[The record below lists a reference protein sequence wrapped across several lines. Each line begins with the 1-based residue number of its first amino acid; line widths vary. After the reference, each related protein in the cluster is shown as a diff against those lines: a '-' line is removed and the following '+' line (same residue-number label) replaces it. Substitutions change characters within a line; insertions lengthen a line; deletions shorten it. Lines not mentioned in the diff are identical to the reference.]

1 MAAMHALLSGFAPI
15 WILTGIGYA
24 AGRGGLL
31 GEQAESVLGRFVF
44 HVAMPAA
51 LFTMVSGSRPGA
63 FAHPSMVA
71 FAVGTALVSALGY
84 AVSRR
89 FFGRERAEAAVS
101 GMASGYV
108 NSANLG
114 IPVAVH
120 VLGDASFV
128 AQVILFQV
136 LFVSPV
142 VLTLLDSGTQGGGA
156 ATGGLRRML
165 TMPVR
170 NPVIMASLLG
180 VAVSAAGWQP
190 PAVVTHSCDVLGAA
204 AVPTALITLGLS
216 LCGGP
221 GGRKGRAADDGTGRA
236 GGRREAGVA
245 AAGRTEVAAAGRTE
259 VGVTGR
265 TEVGVA
271 GRTKVAAAGRTK
283 VAAAGRTEV
292 GVAVALKTVVQPMVA
307 FLVAGP
313 LLGLPDHQ
321 VLAVVLC
328 SALPTAQNAYLYA
341 REYGLDTG
349 LARRCVVASTVV
361 SMGTLSFGTWVLG
374 PSR

>member
-1 MAAMHALLSGFAPI
+1 MAAMQSLLSGFAPI
-15 WILTGIGYA
+15 WILTAVGYA

-51 LFTMVSGSRPGA
+51 LFTMVSGSRPAA
-63 FAHPSMVA
+63 FAHASMVA
-71 FAVGTALVSALGY
+71 FAAGTALVTALGY
-84 AVSRR
+84 AVGRR
-89 FFGRERAEAAVS
+89 YFGRKRAEASIS

-136 LFVSPV
+136 LCVSPV
-142 VLTLLDSGTQGGGA
+142 VLTLLDSGTRGGGSA
-156 ATGGLRRML
+156 GGGLRRML

-180 VAVSAAGWQP
+180 VIVSATGLRL
-190 PAVVTHSCDVLGAA
+190 PAAVTHSCDVLGAA

-216 LCGGP
+216 LHGGP
-221 GGRKGRAADDGTGRA
+221 ALGTDGTGP
-236 GGRREAGVA
+236 
-245 AAGRTEVAAAGRTE
+245 
-259 VGVTGR
+259 VTGR
-265 TEVGVA
+265 AEF
-271 GRTKVAAAGRTK
+271 
-283 VAAAGRTEV
+283 
-292 GVAVALKTVVQPMVA
+292 GVAVALKTLVQPLVA
-307 FLVAGP
+307 FVVAGP
-313 LLGLPDHQ
+313 VLHLPDHQ

-328 SALPTAQNAYLYA
+328 SALPTAQNAYIYA
-341 REYGLDTG
+341 RQYGLDTG
-349 LARRCVVASTVV
+349 LARNSVVASTIV
-361 SMGTLSFGTWVLG
+361 SMLTLSFAAWALG

>member
-1 MAAMHALLSGFAPI
+1 MHALLSGFAPI

-51 LFTMVSGSRPGA
+51 LFTMVSGSRPAA

-71 FAVGTALVSALGY
+71 FAAGTALVSALGY

-89 FFGRERAEAAVS
+89 FFGRERAEAAVG

-142 VLTLLDSGTQGGGA
+142 VLTLLDSGTRGGGA
-156 ATGGLRRML
+156 AVGGLRRML

-190 PAVVTHSCDVLGAA
+190 PAAVTHSCDVLGAA

-221 GGRKGRAADDGTGRA
+221 GGRKDRGAGDGAGRVTGRTEA
-236 GGRREAGVA
+236 AGVT
-245 AAGRTEVAAAGRTE
+245 AAGRTEAGAATAGRPEVGVTAAGRT
-259 VGVTGR
+259 G
-265 TEVGVA
+265 VGVA
-271 GRTKVAAAGRTK
+271 I
-283 VAAAGRTEV
+283 AGRTEV
-292 GVAVALKTVVQPMVA
+292 GVAVALKTVVQPLVA

-349 LARRCVVASTVV
+349 LARHCVVASTVV
-361 SMGTLSFGTWVLG
+361 SMGTLSFGAWVLG

>member
-1 MAAMHALLSGFAPI
+1 MPALLSGFTPI

-24 AGRGGLL
+24 VGRSGLL
-31 GEQAESVLGRFVF
+31 GAQAESVLGRFVF

-51 LFTMVSGSRPGA
+51 LFTMVSGSRPGS

-71 FAVGTALVSALGY
+71 FAAGTALVSGLGY
-84 AVSRR
+84 AVGRR
-89 FFGRERAEAAVS
+89 FFGRKRADGAIS
-101 GMASGYV
+101 SMASGYV

-114 IPVAVH
+114 IPVAVQ

-136 LFVSPV
+136 LLVSPV
-142 VLTLLDSGTQGGGA
+142 ILTLLDTGTRASGGPGGGR
-156 ATGGLRRML
+156 TGGGLRRML

-180 VAVSAAGWQP
+180 VAVSVTGLRLPAA
-190 PAVVTHSCDVLGAA
+190 VTHSCDVLGAA

-216 LCGGP
+216 LHGGP
-221 GGRKGRAADDGTGRA
+221 AGGTGRL
-236 GGRREAGVA
+236 
-245 AAGRTEVAAAGRTE
+245 AGRA
-259 VGVTGR
+259 
-265 TEVGVA
+265 
-271 GRTKVAAAGRTK
+271 
-283 VAAAGRTEV
+283 EV
-292 GVAVALKTVVQPMVA
+292 GVAVLLKTLVQPLVA
-307 FLVAGP
+307 FAVAGP
-313 LLGLPDHQ
+313 LLHLPDHQ

-328 SALPTAQNAYLYA
+328 SALPTAQNAYIYA

-349 LARRCVVASTVV
+349 LARNAVVASTVA
-361 SMGTLSFGTWVLG
+361 SMVTLSCATWALG

>member
-1 MAAMHALLSGFAPI
+1 MHALLSGFAPI

-24 AGRGGLL
+24 AGRTGLL

-51 LFTMVSGSRPGA
+51 LFTMVSGSRPAA

-71 FAVGTALVSALGY
+71 FAAGTALVSALGY
-84 AVSRR
+84 AVGRR
-89 FFGRERAEAAVS
+89 FFGRKRAEAAIS

-136 LFVSPV
+136 LLVSPV
-142 VLTLLDSGTQGGGA
+142 VLTLLDSGTHRGPA
-156 ATGGLRRML
+156 AGGLRRAL

-170 NPVIMASLLG
+170 NPIIMASLLG
-180 VAVSAAGWQP
+180 VAVSAAGWRLP
-190 PAVVTHSCDVLGAA
+190 TAVTHACDVLGAA

-216 LCGGP
+216 LYGGP
-221 GGRKGRAADDGTGRA
+221 AGRGRLVAGDGTGR
-236 GGRREAGVA
+236 
-245 AAGRTEVAAAGRTE
+245 
-259 VGVTGR
+259 VT
-265 TEVGVA
+265 
-271 GRTKVAAAGRTK
+271 
-283 VAAAGRTEV
+283 GRTEV
-292 GVAVALKTVVQPMVA
+292 GVAVALKTLVQPLVA

-313 LLGLPDHQ
+313 LLRLPDHQ

-341 REYGLDTG
+341 REYGMDTG
-349 LARRCVVASTVV
+349 LARNSVVVSTVV
-361 SMGTLSFGTWVLG
+361 SMGTLSFAAWVLG
-374 PSR
+374 SSR

>member
-1 MAAMHALLSGFAPI
+1 MHALLSGFAPI

-71 FAVGTALVSALGY
+71 FAAGTALVSALGY

-89 FFGRERAEAAVS
+89 FFGRERAAAAVS

-170 NPVIMASLLG
+170 NPVILASLLG

-216 LCGGP
+216 LCGGL
-221 GGRKGRAADDGTGRA
+221 GGRKGRAAGDGTERA

-245 AAGRTEVAAAGRTE
+245 VTGRTEAGGGGRTEVAVTVRTE
-259 VGVTGR
+259 VG
-265 TEVGVA
+265 
-271 GRTKVAAAGRTK
+271 
-283 VAAAGRTEV
+283 AAGRTEV
-292 GVAVALKTVVQPMVA
+292 GVAVALKTVVQPLVA

-349 LARRCVVASTVV
+349 LARHCVVASTVV

>member
-51 LFTMVSGSRPGA
+51 LFTMVSGSRPAA

-71 FAVGTALVSALGY
+71 FAAGTALVSALGY
-84 AVSRR
+84 AVGRR

-101 GMASGYV
+101 GMSSGYV

-142 VLTLLDSGTQGGGA
+142 VLTLLDSGTRGGAA

-216 LCGGP
+216 LCGGKVRVA
-221 GGRKGRAADDGTGRA
+221 GDGTGR
-236 GGRREAGVA
+236 
-245 AAGRTEVAAAGRTE
+245 
-259 VGVTGR
+259 VT
-265 TEVGVA
+265 
-271 GRTKVAAAGRTK
+271 
-283 VAAAGRTEV
+283 GRTEV
-292 GVAVALKTVVQPMVA
+292 GVAVALKTVVQPSVA

-349 LARRCVVASTVV
+349 LARHCVVASTVV
-361 SMGTLSFGTWVLG
+361 SMGTLSFGAWVLG

>member
-51 LFTMVSGSRPGA
+51 LFTMVSGSRPAA

-71 FAVGTALVSALGY
+71 FAAGTALVSALGY
-84 AVSRR
+84 AVGRR
-89 FFGRERAEAAVS
+89 FFGRKRAEAAIS

-142 VLTLLDSGTQGGGA
+142 VLTLLDSGTQGDGSTA
-156 ATGGLRRML
+156 GGLRRML

-190 PAVVTHSCDVLGAA
+190 PAAVTHSCDVLGAA

-221 GGRKGRAADDGTGRA
+221 GGRKGRAAGDGTGR
-236 GGRREAGVA
+236 
-245 AAGRTEVAAAGRTE
+245 
-259 VGVTGR
+259 VT
-265 TEVGVA
+265 
-271 GRTKVAAAGRTK
+271 
-283 VAAAGRTEV
+283 GRTEV
-292 GVAVALKTVVQPMVA
+292 GVAVALKTVVQPLVA
-307 FLVAGP
+307 FVVAGP

-349 LARRCVVASTVV
+349 LARHCVVASTVV
-361 SMGTLSFGTWVLG
+361 SMVTLSFGAWVLG

>member
-1 MAAMHALLSGFAPI
+1 MHALLSGFAPI

-71 FAVGTALVSALGY
+71 FAAGTALVSALGY

-221 GGRKGRAADDGTGRA
+221 GGRKGSAAGDGTGRV
-236 GGRREAGVA
+236 GGRREVGVGVGVA
-245 AAGRTEVAAAGRTE
+245 
-259 VGVTGR
+259 
-265 TEVGVA
+265 VA
-271 GRTKVAAAGRTK
+271 GRTQVA
-283 VAAAGRTEV
+283 VAVTGRTEV
-292 GVAVALKTVVQPMVA
+292 GVAVALKTVVQPLVA

-349 LARRCVVASTVV
+349 LARHCVVASTVV

>member
-1 MAAMHALLSGFAPI
+1 MHALLSGFAPI

-51 LFTMVSGSRPGA
+51 LFTMVSGSRPAA

-71 FAVGTALVSALGY
+71 FAAATALVSALGY

-89 FFGRERAEAAVS
+89 FFGRKRAEAAVS

-136 LFVSPV
+136 LCVSPV
-142 VLTLLDSGTQGGGA
+142 VLTLLDSGTRGGGA
-156 ATGGLRRML
+156 ATGGLRRTL

-190 PAVVTHSCDVLGAA
+190 PAAVTHSCDVLGAA

-221 GGRKGRAADDGTGRA
+221 GTR
-236 GGRREAGVA
+236 V
-245 AAGRTEVAAAGRTE
+245 TEPATV
-259 VGVTGR
+259 
-265 TEVGVA
+265 
-271 GRTKVAAAGRTK
+271 
-283 VAAAGRTEV
+283 RTEV
-292 GVAVALKTVVQPMVA
+292 GVAVVLKTVVQPLVA

-349 LARRCVVASTVV
+349 LARHCVVASTVV
-361 SMGTLSFGTWVLG
+361 SMGTLSFGAWALG